1 MYLKLFGRK
10 LMTPFWAE
18 MLIWKATENDL
29 ISVEQGQNFDQIIV
43 NNKNRHSIYC
53 SSDELEITKY
63 SGVLNKFFNS
73 CLNARLPL
81 HGFIGPQEM
90 TEAKIKSAIE
100 YMEKTS
106 CVYNG
111 KFVRMSDITGEDIN
125 FTDAIDF
132 YYFKENF
139 EKFKLSVSKLE
150 LLIKYLE
157 KFDTQK
163 SLVDF
168 CKQQLIEQR
177 HNVDLE
183 KNKSTHDLDD
193 KNASNSIKSSV
204 E

>member
-1 MYLKLFGRK
+1 MCYNAKNSIFFLKGAI
-10 LMTPFWAE
+10 MTPFWAE

-43 NNKNRHSIYC
+43 SNKYRHSIY

-73 CLNARLPL
+73 CLNTRLPF

-139 EKFKLSVSKLE
+139 GKFKLSVSKLK
-150 LLIKYLE
+150 LLITYLE
-157 KFDTQK
+157 KFDTQN
-163 SLVDF
+163 SLVEF
-168 CKQQLIEQR
+168 CKLKIAEIEYNNTAKMSNKLI
-177 HNVDLE
+177 
-183 KNKSTHDLDD
+183 
-193 KNASNSIKSSV
+193 
-204 E
+204 